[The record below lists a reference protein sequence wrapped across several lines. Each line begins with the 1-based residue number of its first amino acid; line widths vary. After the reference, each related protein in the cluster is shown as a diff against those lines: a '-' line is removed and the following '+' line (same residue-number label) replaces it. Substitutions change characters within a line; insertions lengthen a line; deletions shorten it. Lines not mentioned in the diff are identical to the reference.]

1 MKRTISLILGAL
13 VLSALIG
20 ACGGGGGGG
29 AAPTPPPPPP
39 PPPPAAQDAG
49 GVWDGQNVSVAAADV
64 FESFEFNA
72 TGGFVRG
79 TTPYRAT
86 YSNGNAETRGVPA
99 FYISGVNAWHILSGT
114 SATVTFETLP
124 NTLTFFVRTENA
136 ADVSNIDI
144 FDADGALIQNVVP
157 TNVYQPLNAPISVVR
172 GAGQTLIGSVV
183 VTSTSGGDVVI
194 DDLTIGYS
202 GSGFAGAT
210 DDIDCAVAD
219 TLEFACILRDTV
231 TGVAVATV
239 GGTVQVTNNTD
250 VSGSGTLYA
259 VPGSVLADGKTFANV
274 TISAGTVSEANT
286 LDLTVEAAGTTS
298 TVSTTYDVI
307 YERASDLATIG
318 AVYTTFDIFG
328 EMSSFTIDAAGVIS
342 GQSVNC
348 MLNGQVTIID
358 AAFNVYDVS
367 VTVTNTA
374 ACAVGA
380 GTYNGLGSSVDDTVM
395 DDAFVFSAFTAD
407 MAIAGQAVK

>member
-1 MKRTISLILGAL
+1 M
-13 VLSALIG
+13 
-20 ACGGGGGGG
+20 
-29 AAPTPPPPPP
+29 
-39 PPPPAAQDAG
+39 
-49 GVWDGQNVSVAAADV
+49 SVAAADV
-64 FESFEFNA
+64 FTSFEFGA
-72 TGGFVRG
+72 TGGFVDG
-79 TTPYRAT
+79 TTPYSAT

-99 FYISGVNAWHILSGT
+99 FYISGSNSWHILIGT
-114 SATVTFETLP
+114 MATVTFETMP

-144 FDADGALIQNVVP
+144 FDADGALIQNVLP
-157 TNVYQPLNAPISVVR
+157 TNAFQMISVVR
-172 GAGQTLIGSVV
+172 GAGQTLIGSME

-194 DDLTIGYS
+194 DDLTFGYS
-202 GSGFAGAT
+202 GSGFAAAT
-210 DDIDCAVAD
+210 DNIDCAVAD
-219 TLEFACILRDTV
+219 TLEFACILSDTV

-259 VPGSVLADGKTFANV
+259 VPGSVLADGNTFANL

-298 TVSTTYDVI
+298 TISTTYDVI
-307 YERASDLATIG
+307 YERASDLATIA
-318 AVYTTFDIFG
+318 AVYPTFDIFG
-328 EMSSFTIDAAGVIS
+328 EVSAFTIDAAGVIS

-348 MLNGQVTIID
+348 LLAGQVTIID
-358 AAFNVYDVS
+358 AVFNAYDVS
-367 VTVTNTA
+367 LTVTNSV

-380 GTYNGLGSSVDDTVM
+380 GTYNGLGSSVDNVGM
-395 DDAFVFSAFTAD
+395 DDAFVFAAFTAD

>member
-1 MKRTISLILGAL
+1 MKKTISLFLGAL
-13 VLSALIG
+13 LLSVSIS
-20 ACGGGGGGG
+20 ACGGGGGSGF
-29 AAPTPPPPPP
+29 TPPPPP
-39 PPPPAAQDAG
+39 PPPPAAQNPA
-49 GVWDGQNVSVAAADV
+49 GVWVGQSVTTAAADV
-64 FESFEFNA
+64 FTSFEFSA
-72 TGGFVRG
+72 AGGFVDG

-86 YSNGNAETRGVPA
+86 YSNGNAETRNTGSL
-99 FYISGVNAWHILSGT
+99 YISGSNAWHILSGT

-124 NTLTFFVRTENA
+124 NTLTFFVRTEFA

-250 VSGSGTLYA
+250 VSGSGMLYA
-259 VPGSVLADGKTFANV
+259 VPGSVLADGNTFANV
-274 TISAGTVSEANT
+274 TISAGTVSEAST

-307 YERASDLATIG
+307 YESASNLVTIE
-318 AVYTTFDIFG
+318 AVYPTFDIFG
-328 EMSSFTIDAAGVIS
+328 EMSAFTIDAMGMIS

-348 MLNGQVTIID
+348 ILNGQVTIIN

-374 ACAVGA
+374 ACAVA
-380 GTYNGLGSSVDDTVM
+380 DGTYNGLGSSADDTVM
-395 DDAFVFSAFTAD
+395 DDAFVFAAFTAD